1 MEYKFCSPNE
11 THYLLS
17 MLSNIFS
24 SECSKVQKQGK
35 KLLAHGVAGFLRLEW
50 KNLDTFG
57 VSEALDFYWKFSIF

>member
-35 KLLAHGVAGFLRLEW
+35 KLLAHGVAGF
-50 KNLDTFG
+50 
-57 VSEALDFYWKFSIF
+57 